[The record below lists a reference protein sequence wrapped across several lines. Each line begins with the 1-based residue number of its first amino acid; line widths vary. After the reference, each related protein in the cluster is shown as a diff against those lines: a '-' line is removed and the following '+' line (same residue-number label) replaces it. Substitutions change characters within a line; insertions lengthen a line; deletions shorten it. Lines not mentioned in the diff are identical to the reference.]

1 MASKK
6 DTVALYIRVSTEAQ
20 RDEGYSIEAQTEML
34 EAHCK
39 VYGFKK
45 YELYID
51 GGFSG
56 ANMERPELQ
65 RMIQNIKDGKISH
78 VIVYKLD
85 RLSRSL
91 RDTLYLIEEVFTP
104 HGTSIVSIKEQL
116 DTSTATGRVF
126 ITIISAFAQLERE
139 TIFERTRMGMKK
151 RVETGLW
158 MGGGRVPFGYDYDR
172 EKGILVPN
180 KDAETVKKI
189 YQLYLDGY
197 SRQVIADMLG
207 LQYERLVTQILMRKS
222 NAGYIVYNGEE
233 YLGQHEPIISVETYN
248 KAMELMQERSIQPVP
263 YTTNLLTGLV
273 YCGKCGAKMRYQKW
287 GKYGSKFVCYSQ
299 QNSKKYLIKDP
310 NCDNQ
315 KVWVDEIENA
325 VIRDLF
331 NLSVERTKQAADKK
345 EEISP
350 LDEMRQQYDMIAAK
364 IKRLYNLYATSE
376 DELLLQTIEEN
387 QNDLKK
393 LRKQMEKEQSRNTI
407 SNKVQGTLARIENI
421 KDAWEFMTIKEKQE
435 VVRSCV
441 EKVIITDNEVEIR
454 YNFGFN
460 FDQERSSR

>member
-460 FDQERSSR
+460 FDQERSSL